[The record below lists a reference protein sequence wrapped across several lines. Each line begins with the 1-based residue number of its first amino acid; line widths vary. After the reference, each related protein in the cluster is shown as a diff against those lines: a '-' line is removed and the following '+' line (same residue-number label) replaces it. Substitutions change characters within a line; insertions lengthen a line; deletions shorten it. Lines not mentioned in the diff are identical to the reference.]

1 MTVWDEQIKGLHT
14 ITRNGKSSW
23 YVYYRLRDGKQR
35 RSKIGSVNIISVK
48 QAREIAKEILAKVAL
63 GRDPFGE
70 NKNQKSRLVD
80 SIFIDLVTEHYCQER
95 YIASGH
101 ADDVTY
107 LYKKHVG
114 KAFGKKDISK
124 ITAPQINTWHKK
136 FSKTPYLGNRAKA
149 LLSKIFSFAELK
161 GLLPPG
167 SNPCRA
173 VSSFEEE
180 SRRRYASNEEIAKIM
195 NWLRFYDSPFN
206 GKAIVFL
213 KVLLLTGSRINA
225 LERARWEDLTMIG
238 GGAILR
244 VQGKTGID
252 EIVLSN
258 EATKLVEGLPRG
270 NEFIFGKF
278 PKSLWNRIKKE
289 TGVKGL
295 WARDF
300 RRTFGTVGL
309 SSGIS
314 RGILSELMNHKS
326 EQTTKIYSLLVPKA
340 KLLAANAI
348 AEEIG
353 KMR

>member
-1 MTVWDEQIKGLHT
+1 MTKWDEQIKGLHS
-14 ITRNGKSSW
+14 IERNGKTSW
-23 YVYYRLRDGKQR
+23 YVYYRLRDGRQR
-35 RSKIGSVNIISVK
+35 RSKIGSASIISLK

-63 GRDPFGE
+63 GQDPFLE
-70 NKNQKSRLVD
+70 RKVKSFHSVD
-80 SIFIDLVTEHYCQER
+80 SIFIDLMTEHYCQER
-95 YIASGH
+95 YIVSGH
-101 ADDVTY
+101 ADDVRY
-107 LYKKHVG
+107 LYGKHVG

-124 ITAPQINTWHKK
+124 IRAPDINSWHKK

-161 GLLPPG
+161 GVIPPG

-173 VSSFEEE
+173 VSNFEEE
-180 SRRRYASNEEIAKIM
+180 SRKRYATNEEIVKIL
-195 NWLRFYDSPFN
+195 NWLRFYDSPSN
-206 GKAIVFL
+206 GRGVVFL

-225 LERARWEDLTMIG
+225 LERARWEDFTTIG

-340 KLLAANAI
+340 KILAANAI
-348 AEEIG
+348 SEEIRN
-353 KMR
+353 MQ